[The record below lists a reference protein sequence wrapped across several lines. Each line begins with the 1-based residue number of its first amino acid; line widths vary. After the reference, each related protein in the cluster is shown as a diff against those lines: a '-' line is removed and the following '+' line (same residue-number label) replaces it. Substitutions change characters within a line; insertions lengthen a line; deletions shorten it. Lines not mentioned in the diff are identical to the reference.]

1 MRHTLPFNRL
11 PCRTFRFAAAGDR
24 ELPATTALQ
33 LVANIASLIHAMAP
47 LEEFALAQA
56 RGDTAEIVA
65 AAAAAAAEQA
75 AQRSRSP
82 SPGRRS
88 RSRSR
93 SPGKSGLGGDVD
105 QLPEEETRGRQ
116 QAAAGAEG
124 QAAAAAAADGE
135 GGSARPKRG
144 GSQDSRVS
152 SHASAPSPP
161 RSPSPAPAGAQAASS
176 SQQTA
181 QPPAA
186 PAVSQLSALS
196 GHTVHSFT
204 ASAVHSGSAAA
215 AVAGAGGSAVA
226 FEALLESAEAL
237 AVQASG
243 RSPLCL
249 ARFSALPVLCNRVA
263 SALQG
268 GLVYGM
274 ELQRQGANLRSL
286 ACPHASSGHRRQ
298 GGTPA
303 GGQYA
308 AGLGA

>member
-1 MRHTLPFNRL
+1 
-11 PCRTFRFAAAGDR
+11 
-24 ELPATTALQ
+24 
-33 LVANIASLIHAMAP
+33 MAP
-47 LEEFALAQA
+47 LEEFALGQA

-105 QLPEEETRGRQ
+105 QLPEEVTRGRQ
-116 QAAAGAEG
+116 PAATGAEG
-124 QAAAAAAADGE
+124 ETAAAAAAAGE
-135 GGSARPKRG
+135 GGSGRPKRG

-161 RSPSPAPAGAQAASS
+161 RSPSPAPAGAQAASG

-186 PAVSQLSALS
+186 PTASQLSALS

-204 ASAVHSGSAAA
+204 TSAVHSGSAAA
-215 AVAGAGGSAVA
+215 AVAGAGGSAAA

-243 RSPLCL
+243 CSSLWL
-249 ARFSALPVLCNRVA
+249 ACFPALSVLCNRRA
-263 SALQG
+263 SL
-268 GLVYGM
+268 
-274 ELQRQGANLRSL
+274 LRSDLLYFMDYSLKALTCAGWPAHICLQVIAAKAAPLL
-286 ACPHASSGHRRQ
+286 AASTQLNWAPSEQARSTAYSPHIDELIMYLKV
-298 GGTPA
+298 PD
-303 GGQYA
+303 
-308 AGLGA
+308 